1 MPQFPNDAGRMTKR
15 FLLFTA
21 CSLTLAFALAE
32 QADAKSTSQPMSS
45 RRTAAASRS
54 ARPSPGPYEIGRFA
68 KPTYGPAYGYGWVG
82 GGAPSWRGQPRRR
95 DEGVWGRDYVG
106 VFYLRRVWPNWWH
119 GARQQGGAGAY
130 KPDGP
135 KLIGH

>member
-1 MPQFPNDAGRMTKR
+1 MMR
-15 FLLFTA
+15 LLLVGGG
-21 CSLTLAFALAE
+21 SFALAL
-32 QADAKSTSQPMSS
+32 ALVNVSHAKNTSQPMSS

-54 ARPSPGPYEIGRFA
+54 VRASPVPYEIGRFA

-119 GARQQGGAGAY
+119 GAREQGGPGAY